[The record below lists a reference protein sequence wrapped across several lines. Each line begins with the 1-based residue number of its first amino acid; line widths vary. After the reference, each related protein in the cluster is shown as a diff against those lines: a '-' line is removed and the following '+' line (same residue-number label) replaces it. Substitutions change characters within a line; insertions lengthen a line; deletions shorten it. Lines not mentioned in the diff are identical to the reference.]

1 MEKVIYNF
9 LDEYCGDEIDV
20 YVFSKSNRVEI
31 YSKKGRTMILWFTH
45 NLDKTKITIWRGP
58 KLTKLISVWFGI
70 NEDDAS
76 RYIKFWFGKRNSIQ
90 KVSDL
95 LKFAY

>member
-9 LDEYCGDEIDV
+9 LDEYCGGEIDV

-31 YSKKGRTMILWFTH
+31 YSKKGRTMILWFTY
-45 NLDKTKITIWRGP
+45 NGNKNNIKIWRGP
-58 KLTKLISVWFGI
+58 KLTKLISAWFGI
-70 NEDDAS
+70 NEDDATH
-76 RYIKFWFGKRNSIQ
+76 YIKVWFGERKSIQ

-95 LKFAY
+95 LKFI